1 MSLLLAAG
9 ASPVALDNVSRL
21 SVKTCLII
29 PQVGA
34 TPLHRACYH
43 GKISVEVIQLLYDA
57 GADFLRKD
65 RVRRHSLGSSSR
77 PLLS

>member
-9 ASPVALDNVSRL
+9 ASPVAVDNVSL
-21 SVKTCLII
+21 SVKTCVII

-43 GKISVEVIQLLYDA
+43 GQISVEVIQLLYDA
-57 GADFLRKD
+57 GADFLSKD